1 MKVTTKTAYGLLATL
16 DLAARQADSPIQLR
30 EIARRQGI
38 PLKYLEQV
46 MTPLKTSGLVRG
58 VRGVHGG
65 YLLAR
70 PPKAISVGDLLR
82 VLEGS
87 RMTPAPRLTAT
98 RSASGGAERGV
109 SREVWEEVE
118 RTVWASLDGLTL
130 EELAQRCRQRSE
142 AKGGMFYI

>member
-1 MKVTTKTAYGLLATL
+1 MKVTTKSAYGLLAAL

-30 EIARRQGI
+30 EIAKRQGI

-58 VRGVHGG
+58 VRGARGG

-70 PPKAISVGDLLR
+70 PPKAISAGELLR

-87 RMTPAPRLTAT
+87 RVTPVLRRRLPT
-98 RSASGGAERGV
+98 SGEEAG
-109 SREVWEEVE
+109 SREVWEDVE
-118 RTVWASLDGLTL
+118 RSVWALLDGITL
-130 EELAQRCRQRSE
+130 EELAQRCRQRSK

>member
-1 MKVTTKTAYGLLATL
+1 MKVTTKAAYGLLAAM
-16 DLAARQADSPIQLR
+16 DLAARQADSPTQLR

-70 PPKAISVGDLLR
+70 PPKAISVGALLR

-87 RMTPAPRLTAT
+87 RVTPVLRRRLPT
-98 RSASGGAERGV
+98 SGEEAV

-118 RTVWASLDGLTL
+118 RTVWALLDGLTL
-130 EELAQRCRQRSE
+130 EELAQRCRQRGG